1 MPEDAAQG
9 TLMPNVI
16 FRFIFI
22 LLELFAIF
30 VDCIIR
36 QVHAQVVEV
45 TAHRTFVSYSR
56 KPGKSFL
63 VDEAS

>member
-30 VDCIIR
+30 VDCIIS